1 MSDFSTPLGWGDV
14 FSVLSGA
21 PGGERIV
28 GEIMGTDPS
37 NVQANR
43 TFGGQVNDPM
53 AQQRQ
58 QEISRLQSIGR
69 GQIDDQSVTGMQQ
82 ALARGGKQAYGLGQ
96 ASPFSSAGARG
107 RMARGGQLAISR
119 EAPQLVQAQRLQS
132 QQSAREMAADQLA
145 QAQAIEQQRLEAI
158 QDDVV
163 DAQVR
168 REKAIQAKRQAS
180 SSGISGALM
189 TAFGLFKEG
198 GVVPGHKDQAV
209 PIIAHGGEVVLP
221 EDVSKKLLKALADK
235 DKGNVPTYEWTSGW
249 EGPPAP
255 EQIVAPRWAIKD
267 IDPRFEIPEK
277 NYPAYADAVIDERR
291 IRYPGMTVGIRG
303 PRSNE
308 DGWMELAAIRREH
321 TAGSPWYR
329 GAPRYPSRYDVPGGK
344 TRTGQSSQM
353 TESQVEEIMKT
364 KALSDLD
371 KRIDDLERDK

>member
-21 PGGERIV
+21 PGAERLIGEV
-28 GEIMGTDPS
+28 MGTDPS
-37 NVQANR
+37 NFQATR

-58 QEISRLQSIGR
+58 EEISRLQSIGR

-163 DAQVR
+163 DAEVR
-168 REKAIQAKRQAS
+168 REKAIVAKQQAA
-180 SSGISGALM
+180 SSGIGGTLM
-189 TAFGLFKEG
+189 TALGLFSDKDLKKNIKPGGRRTREFLDGLAAKEFEYKNGGGVRLGILAQDVNKSKEG
-198 GVVPGHKDQAV
+198 QNMTRKVGDSLAIDIPSTTG
-209 PIIAHGGEVVLP
+209 PVLA
-221 EDVSKKLLKALADK
+221 SLADL
-235 DKGNVPTYEWTSGW
+235 N
-249 EGPPAP
+249 
-255 EQIVAPRWAIKD
+255 
-267 IDPRFEIPEK
+267 
-277 NYPAYADAVIDERR
+277 ER
-291 IRYPGMTVGIRG
+291 
-303 PRSNE
+303 
-308 DGWMELAAIRREH
+308 LAKLE
-321 TAGSPWYR
+321 
-329 GAPRYPSRYDVPGGK
+329 GGK
-344 TRTGQSSQM
+344 
-353 TESQVEEIMKT
+353 
-364 KALSDLD
+364 
-371 KRIDDLERDK
+371 